1 MNQSNLNQN
10 EPKVETQNVTPQT
23 TANEI
28 ELPKFAS
35 EEKSIGTLKKDT
47 QKSPVAMLILFGIL
61 IAVIYFIPIVT
72 PYFSDILDKLGISNN
87 SEIYDGIPDTDTTKD
102 NTDTKDNTQKDTTEK
117 KTYTLAATETATLD
131 KIEYTAFQKE
141 QDGAYYYINYTITN
155 KSTSTYSFTTH
166 KIFLEFYDD
175 AKTYLGSTLVNT
187 PSLNANSTVSVK
199 SLANQSIYTNATTFQ
214 IVEKQADEYPD
225 ANLINN
231 TLTCTLNNRILTYTF
246 YNNKLTKIVDTDTY
260 SDTSTNYTNTYID
273 AQTKVNTLNR
283 VTGVNAIFVPETNK
297 FTTNITIDYN
307 IVNSNLTTND
317 TLYYVKDTS
326 ANTIKYEL
334 DALGYTCN

>member
-10 EPKVETQNVTPQT
+10 EPKVETKNITPQT
-23 TANEI
+23 TNEI

-87 SEIYDGIPDTDTTKD
+87 SEIYDGIQNTDTTKD
-102 NTDTKDNTQKDTTEK
+102 NTDTKDDTQKELPKK
-117 KTYTLAATETATLD
+117 KTYTIAATETATLD
-131 KIEYTAFQKE
+131 KIEYTAFQKLQE
-141 QDGAYYYINYTITN
+141 DSYYYLSYTITN

-175 AKTYLGSTLVNT
+175 AKTYLGSILVNT
-187 PSLNANSTVSVK
+187 PSLNANITVSLK
-199 SLANQSIYTNATTFQ
+199 SLANQSIYTSATTFQ
-214 IVEKQADEYPD
+214 IVEKQSDEYPD

-231 TLTCTLNNRILTYTF
+231 TLTCTLNNRVLTYTF

-307 IVNSNLTTND
+307 IVNSNLTPND

>member
-10 EPKVETQNVTPQT
+10 EPRPETQNVTPQT
-23 TANEI
+23 TNEI

-117 KTYTLAATETATLD
+117 KTYTLATTETATLD

-175 AKTYLGSTLVNT
+175 AKTYLGSALVNT
-187 PSLNANSTVSVK
+187 PSLNANSTVSIK
-199 SLANQSIYTNATTFQ
+199 SLVNQSIYTSATTFQ

-231 TLTCTLNNRILTYTF
+231 TLTCTLNNRVLTYTF
-246 YNNKLTKIVDTDTY
+246 YNNKLTKIVDADTY

-283 VTGVNAIFVPETNK
+283 VTGVNAVFVPETNK

-307 IVNSNLTTND
+307 IVNSDLTSND

>member
-10 EPKVETQNVTPQT
+10 EPKVETQNVAPQT
-23 TANEI
+23 TNEI

-102 NTDTKDNTQKDTTEK
+102 NTDTKDNTPKDTTEK
-117 KTYTLAATETATLD
+117 KTYTIAATETATLD

-175 AKTYLGSTLVNT
+175 AKTYLGSALVNT

-199 SLANQSIYTNATTFQ
+199 SLVNQSIYTSATTFQ

-231 TLTCTLNNRILTYTF
+231 TLTCTLNNRVLTYTF

-307 IVNSNLTTND
+307 IVNSDLTPND

>member
-10 EPKVETQNVTPQT
+10 EPRPETQNVTPQT
-23 TANEI
+23 TNEI

-102 NTDTKDNTQKDTTEK
+102 NTDTKDNTQKEPLEK

-141 QDGAYYYINYTITN
+141 QAGAYYYINYTITN

-166 KIFLEFYDD
+166 KIFLEFYDS
-175 AKTYLGSTLVNT
+175 AKTYLGSALVNT
-187 PSLNANSTVSVK
+187 PNLSVNNSVSIK
-199 SLANQSIYTNATTFQ
+199 SLVNQSIYTSATTFQ

-246 YNNKLTKIVDTDTY
+246 YNNKLTKIVDADTY

-283 VTGVNAIFVPETNK
+283 VTGVNAVFVPETNK

-307 IVNSNLTTND
+307 IVNSDLTTND

>member
-10 EPKVETQNVTPQT
+10 EPKVETKNITPQT
-23 TANEI
+23 TNEI

-87 SEIYDGIPDTDTTKD
+87 SEIYDGIQNNDTTKD
-102 NTDTKDNTQKDTTEK
+102 NTDTKDDTQKEPQKK

-175 AKTYLGSTLVNT
+175 AKTYLGSALVNT

-199 SLANQSIYTNATTFQ
+199 SLVNQSIYTSATTFQ

>member
-10 EPKVETQNVTPQT
+10 EPRPETQNVTPQT
-23 TANEI
+23 TNEI

-102 NTDTKDNTQKDTTEK
+102 NTDTKDNTQKEPLEK
-117 KTYTLAATETATLD
+117 KKYTLAATETATLD

-141 QDGAYYYINYTITN
+141 QAGAYYYINYTITN

-166 KIFLEFYDD
+166 KIFLEFYDS
-175 AKTYLGSTLVNT
+175 AKTYLGSALVNT
-187 PSLNANSTVSVK
+187 PSLNANSTVSIK
-199 SLANQSIYTNATTFQ
+199 SLVNQSIYTSATTFQ
-214 IVEKQADEYPD
+214 IVEKQSDEYPD

-231 TLTCTLNNRILTYTF
+231 TLTCILNNRVLTYTF

-273 AQTKVNTLNR
+273 SQTKVNTLNR
-283 VTGVNAIFVPETNK
+283 VTGVNAVFVPETNK

-307 IVNSNLTTND
+307 IVNSDLTSND

-334 DALGYTCN
+334 NALGYTCN

>member
-10 EPKVETQNVTPQT
+10 ESKVETQNVTPQT
-23 TANEI
+23 TNEI

-87 SEIYDGIPDTDTTKD
+87 SEIYDGIQNTDTTKD
-102 NTDTKDNTQKDTTEK
+102 NTDTKDDTQKELPKK

-131 KIEYTAFQKE
+131 KIEYTAFQKLQE
-141 QDGAYYYINYTITN
+141 DTYYYLSYTITN

-175 AKTYLGSTLVNT
+175 AKTYLGSILVNT
-187 PSLNANSTVSVK
+187 PSLNANSTVSLK
-199 SLANQSIYTNATTFQ
+199 SLANQSIYTSATTFQ
-214 IVEKQADEYPD
+214 IVEKQSDEYPN

-231 TLTCTLNNRILTYTF
+231 TLTCTLNNRVLTYTF

-307 IVNSNLTTND
+307 IVNSNLTPHD

>member
-87 SEIYDGIPDTDTTKD
+87 SEIYDGIKNPDTTKD
-102 NTDTKDNTQKDTTEK
+102 NTDTKDDTKKEPQKK

>member
-10 EPKVETQNVTPQT
+10 EPKVEAKNITPQT
-23 TANEI
+23 TNEI

-87 SEIYDGIPDTDTTKD
+87 SEIYDGIQNNDTTKD
-102 NTDTKDNTQKDTTEK
+102 NTDTKDDTQKEPPKK
-117 KTYTLAATETATLD
+117 KTYTLAATENATLD
-131 KIEYTAFQKE
+131 KIEYTAFQKLQE
-141 QDGAYYYINYTITN
+141 DTYYYLSYTITN

-175 AKTYLGSTLVNT
+175 AKTYLGSALVNT

-199 SLANQSIYTNATTFQ
+199 SLVNQSIYTSATTFQ

>member
-10 EPKVETQNVTPQT
+10 EPKVEAKNITPQT
-23 TANEI
+23 TNEI

-87 SEIYDGIPDTDTTKD
+87 SEIYDGIQNTDTTKD
-102 NTDTKDNTQKDTTEK
+102 NTDTKDDTQKEPPKK

-131 KIEYTAFQKE
+131 KIEYTAFQKLQE
-141 QDGAYYYINYTITN
+141 DTYYYLSYTITN

-175 AKTYLGSTLVNT
+175 AKTYLGSILVNT
-187 PSLNANSTVSVK
+187 PSLNANSTVSLK
-199 SLANQSIYTNATTFQ
+199 SLVNQSIYTSATTFQ
-214 IVEKQADEYPD
+214 IVEKQSDEYPD

-231 TLTCTLNNRILTYTF
+231 TLTCTINNRVLTYTF

>member
-10 EPKVETQNVTPQT
+10 EPRPETQNVTPQT
-23 TANEI
+23 TNEI

-102 NTDTKDNTQKDTTEK
+102 NTDTKDNTQKEPLEK
-117 KTYTLAATETATLD
+117 KKYTLAATETATLD

-141 QDGAYYYINYTITN
+141 QAGAYYYINYTITN

-166 KIFLEFYDD
+166 KIFLEFYDS
-175 AKTYLGSTLVNT
+175 AKTYLGSALVNT
-187 PSLNANSTVSVK
+187 PSLNANSTVSIK
-199 SLANQSIYTNATTFQ
+199 SLVNQSIYTSATTFQ
-214 IVEKQADEYPD
+214 IVEKQSDEYPD

-231 TLTCTLNNRILTYTF
+231 TLTCILNNRVLTYTF

-273 AQTKVNTLNR
+273 SQTKVNTLNR
-283 VTGVNAIFVPETNK
+283 VTGVNAVFVPETNK

-307 IVNSNLTTND
+307 IVNSDLTSND

>member
-10 EPKVETQNVTPQT
+10 EPKVETKNITPQT
-23 TANEI
+23 TNEI

-87 SEIYDGIPDTDTTKD
+87 SEIYDGIQNNDTTKD
-102 NTDTKDNTQKDTTEK
+102 NTDTKDDTQKEPPKK
-117 KTYTLAATETATLD
+117 KTYTLAATETATID
-131 KIEYTAFQKE
+131 KIEYTAFQKLQE
-141 QDGAYYYINYTITN
+141 DTYYYLSYTITN
-155 KSTSTYSFTTH
+155 KDTSTYSFTTH

-175 AKTYLGSTLVNT
+175 AKTYLGSILVNT
-187 PSLNANSTVSVK
+187 PSLNANSTASVK
-199 SLANQSIYTNATTFQ
+199 SLVNQSIYTSATTFQ

-231 TLTCTLNNRILTYTF
+231 TLTCTLNNRVLTYTF

-307 IVNSNLTTND
+307 IVNSDLTTND

>member
-10 EPKVETQNVTPQT
+10 EPRPETQNVTPKT
-23 TANEI
+23 TNEI

-141 QDGAYYYINYTITN
+141 QGGANYYINYTITN

-166 KIFLEFYDD
+166 KIFLEFYDS
-175 AKTYLGSTLVNT
+175 AKTYLGSALVNT
-187 PSLNANSTVSVK
+187 PSLNANSTVSIK
-199 SLANQSIYTNATTFQ
+199 SLVNQSIYTSATTFQ
-214 IVEKQADEYPD
+214 IVEKQSDEYPD

-231 TLTCTLNNRILTYTF
+231 TLTCTLNNRVLTYTF

-273 AQTKVNTLNR
+273 SQTKVNTLNR

-307 IVNSNLTTND
+307 IVNSDLTSND

>member
-10 EPKVETQNVTPQT
+10 EPRPETQNVTPQT
-23 TANEI
+23 TNEI

-102 NTDTKDNTQKDTTEK
+102 NTDTKDNTQKEPLEK

-141 QDGAYYYINYTITN
+141 QAGAYYYINYTITN

-166 KIFLEFYDD
+166 KIFLEFYDS
-175 AKTYLGSTLVNT
+175 AKTYLGSALVNT
-187 PSLNANSTVSVK
+187 PSLNANSTVSIK
-199 SLANQSIYTNATTFQ
+199 SLVNQSIYTSATTFQ

-246 YNNKLTKIVDTDTY
+246 YNNKLTKIVDADTY

-283 VTGVNAIFVPETNK
+283 VTGVNAVFVPETNK

-307 IVNSNLTTND
+307 IVNSDLTTND

>member
-199 SLANQSIYTNATTFQ
+199 SLVNQSIYTSAITFQ

-231 TLTCTLNNRILTYTF
+231 TLTCTLNNRVLTYTF

-273 AQTKVNTLNR
+273 SQTKVNTLNR

>member
-10 EPKVETQNVTPQT
+10 EPKVETKNITPQT
-23 TANEI
+23 TNKI

-175 AKTYLGSTLVNT
+175 AKTYLGSALVNT

-199 SLANQSIYTNATTFQ
+199 SLVNQSIYTSATTFQ

>member
-10 EPKVETQNVTPQT
+10 EPRPETQNVTPQT
-23 TANEI
+23 TNEI

-175 AKTYLGSTLVNT
+175 AKTYLGSALVNT
-187 PSLNANSTVSVK
+187 PSLNANSTVSIK
-199 SLANQSIYTNATTFQ
+199 SLVNQSIYTSATTFQ

-231 TLTCTLNNRILTYTF
+231 TLTCTLNNRVLTYTF
-246 YNNKLTKIVDTDTY
+246 YNNKLTKIVDADTY

-283 VTGVNAIFVPETNK
+283 VTGVNAVFVPETNK

-307 IVNSNLTTND
+307 IVNSDLTSND

>member
-10 EPKVETQNVTPQT
+10 EPKVETQNVTPKT
-23 TANEI
+23 TNEI

-102 NTDTKDNTQKDTTEK
+102 NTSDTKDNTQKDTTEK

-175 AKTYLGSTLVNT
+175 AKTYLGSALVNT
-187 PSLNANSTVSVK
+187 PSLNANSTVSIK
-199 SLANQSIYTNATTFQ
+199 SLVNQSIYTSATTFQ
-214 IVEKQADEYPD
+214 IVEKQSDEYPD

-231 TLTCTLNNRILTYTF
+231 TLTCTLNNRVLTYTF

-307 IVNSNLTTND
+307 IVNSDLTTND

>member
-10 EPKVETQNVTPQT
+10 EPKVETKNITPQT
-23 TANEI
+23 TNEI

-87 SEIYDGIPDTDTTKD
+87 SEIYDGIQNTDTTKD
-102 NTDTKDNTQKDTTEK
+102 NTDTKDDTQKELPKK

-131 KIEYTAFQKE
+131 KIEYTAFQKLQE
-141 QDGAYYYINYTITN
+141 DTYYYLSYTITN

-175 AKTYLGSTLVNT
+175 AKTYLGSILVNT
-187 PSLNANSTVSVK
+187 PSLNANSTVSLK
-199 SLANQSIYTNATTFQ
+199 SLANQSIYTSATTFQ
-214 IVEKQADEYPD
+214 IVEKQSDEYPD

-231 TLTCTLNNRILTYTF
+231 TLTCTLNNRVLTYTF
-246 YNNKLTKIVDTDTY
+246 YNNKLTKIVDTNTY

-283 VTGVNAIFVPETNK
+283 VTGINAIFVPETNK

-307 IVNSNLTTND
+307 IVNSNLTPND

>member
-175 AKTYLGSTLVNT
+175 AKTYLGSALVNT

-199 SLANQSIYTNATTFQ
+199 SLVNQSIYTSATTFQ

>member
-10 EPKVETQNVTPQT
+10 EPRPETQNVTPQT
-23 TANEI
+23 TNEI

-141 QDGAYYYINYTITN
+141 QGGANYYINYTITN

-166 KIFLEFYDD
+166 KIFLEFYDS
-175 AKTYLGSTLVNT
+175 AKTYLGSALVNT
-187 PSLNANSTVSVK
+187 PSLNANSTVSIK
-199 SLANQSIYTNATTFQ
+199 SLVNQSIYTSATTFQ
-214 IVEKQADEYPD
+214 IVEKQSDEYPD

-231 TLTCTLNNRILTYTF
+231 TLTCTLNNRVLTYTF

-273 AQTKVNTLNR
+273 SQTKVNTLNR
-283 VTGVNAIFVPETNK
+283 VTGVNAVFVPETNK

-307 IVNSNLTTND
+307 IVNSDLTSND

>member
-10 EPKVETQNVTPQT
+10 EPRPEAKNITPQT
-23 TANEI
+23 TNEI

-87 SEIYDGIPDTDTTKD
+87 SEIYDGIQNTDTTKD
-102 NTDTKDNTQKDTTEK
+102 NTDTKDDTQKEPPKK
-117 KTYTLAATETATLD
+117 KTYTLATTETATLD
-131 KIEYTAFQKE
+131 KIEYTAFQKLQE
-141 QDGAYYYINYTITN
+141 DTYYYLSYTITN

-175 AKTYLGSTLVNT
+175 AKTYLGSILVNT

-199 SLANQSIYTNATTFQ
+199 SLVNQSIYTSATTFQ

>member
-10 EPKVETQNVTPQT
+10 EPKVETKNITPQT
-23 TANEI
+23 TNEI

-87 SEIYDGIPDTDTTKD
+87 SEIYDGIQNTDTTKD
-102 NTDTKDNTQKDTTEK
+102 NTDTKDDTQKELPKK

-131 KIEYTAFQKE
+131 KIEYTAFQKLQE
-141 QDGAYYYINYTITN
+141 DTYYYLSYTITN

-175 AKTYLGSTLVNT
+175 AKTYLGSILVNT
-187 PSLNANSTVSVK
+187 PSLNANSTVSLK
-199 SLANQSIYTNATTFQ
+199 SLANQSIYTSATTFQ
-214 IVEKQADEYPD
+214 IVEKQSDEYPD

-231 TLTCTLNNRILTYTF
+231 TLTCTLNNRVLTYTF

-307 IVNSNLTTND
+307 IVNYDLTPND

>member
-10 EPKVETQNVTPQT
+10 EPRPETQNVTPQT

-199 SLANQSIYTNATTFQ
+199 SLVNQSIYTSATTFQ

-334 DALGYTCN
+334 DALGDTCN